1 MVRIEFAVRVSAD
14 FDRIA
19 EHLAGHEVS
28 DVKARVEAIV
38 SAIDLLALHPEIGRP
53 VDAGLRELVIGRGSR
68 GNVALYSFSE
78 ELEVVFVLALRSQR
92 EAGYRV

>member
-1 MVRIEFAVRVSAD
+1 MVRIEFAARVSAD

-19 EHLAGHEVS
+19 EHLAGHEAS
-28 DVKARVEAIV
+28 DVQARVEAII

>member
-1 MVRIEFAVRVSAD
+1 MVRIESAARVSAD

-19 EHLAGHEVS
+19 EHLAGHEAS
-28 DVKARVEAIV
+28 DVQARVEAII